1 MFALEPFPTDNL
13 VADREQYTYAQVLTL
28 FFTNGTKLFLSLLN
42 CTNCSEI
49 ESGQG
54 RNHAR
59 Y

>member
-13 VADREQYTYAQVLTL
+13 VADREQYTYAQVFTL
-28 FFTNGTKLFLSLLN
+28 FLQNYFSLLN
-42 CTNCSEI
+42 RTNCSEI
-49 ESGQG
+49 ESGEE